1 MPTSVND
8 SGTWRSIK
16 NIYRNDSGTWRL
28 IDSLYINDSGSWRK
42 VHEKLKATLS
52 TGTVYGDDEFGQ
64 PALTSE
70 VTASGA
76 GGWPTYSY
84 SWSLVGGEY
93 PTAPY
98 IQNPN
103 SATTRFALEAVEA
116 GGYYADFKCTVT
128 DSIGQTVDTSDVRAT
143 WDFFFNEYYP

>member
-28 IDSLYINDSGSWRK
+28 IDSLYVNDSDTWRK

-52 TGTVYGDDEFGQ
+52 TGTVTGSGFAGS
-64 PALTSE
+64 PVTTTS

-84 SWSLVGGEY
+84 SWSLVGGSY
-93 PTAPY
+93 PTTPT
-98 IQNPN
+98 IDN
-103 SATTRFALEAVEA
+103 SSSNTTTFSLDTAVA
-116 GGYYADFKCTVT
+116 GSYYAYFKCTVS
-128 DSIGQTVDTSDVRAT
+128 DLIGQTVDTSNVTAT
-143 WDFFFNEYYP
+143 WDIL

>member
-28 IDSLYINDSGSWRK
+28 IDSLYINDSGTWRK

-52 TGTVYGDDEFGQ
+52 TGTVSGSGFAPDSVTT
-64 PALTSE
+64 TS

-76 GGWPTYSY
+76 GGWPTYTY
-84 SWSLVGGEY
+84 SWSLIGGDY
-93 PTAPY
+93 PTTPS
-98 IQNPN
+98 INN
-103 SATTRFALEAVEA
+103 SSSNTTAFTLDGVIA
-116 GGYYADFKCTVT
+116 GSYYANFKCTVT
-128 DSIGQTVDTSDVRAT
+128 DSIGQTIDTSNVYAT
-143 WDFFFNEYYP
+143 WSIN

>member
-52 TGTVYGDDEFGQ
+52 TSTVYGNDEFGQ

-84 SWSLVGGEY
+84 SWSLVGGSY
-93 PTAPY
+93 PTTPY
-98 IQNPN
+98 PHNPD
-103 SATTRFALEAVEA
+103 SATTEFALETVIA
-116 GGYYADFKCTVT
+116 GTYDAFFRCTVS
-128 DSIGQTVDTSDVRAT
+128 DLIGQTVQTTTVYAT
-143 WDFFFNEYYP
+143 WDIEGP

>member
-52 TGTVYGDDEFGQ
+52 TGTLGADNLAGDPATTYFGN
-64 PALTSE
+64 

-84 SWSLVGGEY
+84 SWSLVDCVCPVDATPY
-93 PTAPY
+93 PD
-98 IQNPN
+98 NPN
-103 SATTRFALEAVEA
+103 SDTTGFTLDTAIA
-116 GGYYADFKCTVT
+116 GTYYADFKCTVS
-128 DSIGQTVDTSDVRAT
+128 DSIGQTVDTSDVT
-143 WDFFFNEYYP
+143 VTFNVY

>member
-28 IDSLYINDSGSWRK
+28 IDSLYVNDSGTWRK

-52 TGTVYGDDEFGQ
+52 TGSAYGSGIGE
-64 PALTSE
+64 ATTTS

-84 SWSLVGGEY
+84 SWSLVGGFY
-93 PTAPY
+93 PTAPT
-98 IQNPN
+98 IDNSL
-103 SATTRFALEAVEA
+103 SATTAFTLNSIA
-116 GGYYADFKCTVT
+116 GSYYAYFKCTVT
-128 DSIGQTVDTSDVRAT
+128 DSIGQTVDTSNVTAT
-143 WDFFFNEYYP
+143 WDIF